1 MVGAILAG
9 GASTRFGGEPKGLRR
24 VGGARIIDRVA
35 AALRGA
41 TDELIVI
48 SNAPDATRWLDGVP
62 AFPDSRAERGS
73 VVGIH
78 TALMH
83 ARDYAL
89 VAAWDMPFVT
99 AALFGLIVERTARSP
114 YAAVP
119 ESGRG
124 LEPLC
129 AAYSVRCL
137 PFVEAAIDAS
147 DFRLSALLERLPSC
161 ERIPQ
166 ADVAR
171 LGDPARLFINV
182 NSIAD
187 LSAAE
192 HLTSDR

>member
-1 MVGAILAG
+1 MLGAILAG
-9 GASTRFGGEPKGLRR
+9 GASARFGGEPKGLYRI
-24 VGGARIIDRVA
+24 GGERIIDRVA
-35 AALRGA
+35 AAMRSV

-48 SNAPDATRWLDGVP
+48 SNTPEAPHWLDGVP
-62 AFPDSRAERGS
+62 AFADSRTERGS

-89 VAAWDMPFVT
+89 VVAWDMPFVT
-99 AALFGLIVERTARSP
+99 ASLFALIVERASRSP

-171 LGDPARLFINV
+171 LGDSARLFMNV
-182 NSIAD
+182 NSVAD

-192 HLTSDR
+192 HLTSEH